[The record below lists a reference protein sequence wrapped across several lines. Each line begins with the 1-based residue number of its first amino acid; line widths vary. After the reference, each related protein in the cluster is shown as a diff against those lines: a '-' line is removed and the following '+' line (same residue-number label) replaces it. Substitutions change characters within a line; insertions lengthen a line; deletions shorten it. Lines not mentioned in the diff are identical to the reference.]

1 MLYNFNIGGGIIL
14 SLIIQPDKIT
24 EARKHAQKIT
34 NDLQWLIEG
43 YSSVTIE
50 RAILRLLGIDGA
62 TSDGTPYPNLIV
74 DYLKSNKIIDKGVIY
89 HICNAMVFKG
99 ISAQEVAEQIAKGK
113 IELLEIPVQDTKQV
127 FETMSKETDKALER
141 ITKQKDFRTQKM
153 LISSKKS
160 NSPALYV
167 IVATGNIYDDVIQA
181 KAAARQGAD
190 IIAVIRSTG
199 QSLLDYVPY
208 GATTEGFGGTFAT
221 QENFRIMRSGL
232 DEVSNEIGRYVRLT
246 NYASGLC
253 MPEIAAMGAIERLDV
268 MLNDAMY
275 GILFRDIN
283 PKRTLLDQ
291 YFSRMINAYAGIE
304 IQTGED
310 NYLTTSDAIEKAYT
324 VTASQ
329 LINEQFALMSGVI
342 PEKMG
347 IGHAFEI
354 DPSIE
359 NAFLYELSH
368 AMLTKCL
375 FPVSPTKYMPP
386 TKHITGNIFKAY
398 LMNAMFNFV
407 SQISGQGV
415 QLLGMLTEA
424 VHTPHLQDRSLAI
437 ENADYIF
444 HTMKDLNKEIFI
456 KEDGFINKRANE
468 VLEQATDFL
477 ANVSEKGLFI
487 ALAEGEF
494 ADIKRPEDSGKGLDG
509 VFKKSESYINPFI
522 EKMKNKEQTC
532 HSK

>member
-1 MLYNFNIGGGIIL
+1 MLKLTI
-14 SLIIQPDKIT
+14 SDKTIT
-24 EARKHAQKIT
+24 TARGYAKKIA
-34 NDLQWLIEG
+34 NDISWLLEG

-50 RAILRLLGIDGA
+50 RAVLRLLGVDGV
-62 TSDGTPYPNLIV
+62 TTDGMPYPNVIV
-74 DYLKSNKIIDKGVIY
+74 DYLKEHKIIDKGAAY
-89 HICNAMVFKG
+89 HICNAMVYKNAT
-99 ISAQEVAEQIAKGK
+99 AQEIAELVVKG
-113 IELLEIPVQDTKQV
+113 ELELKEVLPQDNKQV
-127 FETMSKETDKALER
+127 LELMTTETKKTLKRIGKKPEDISNCAPKE
-141 ITKQKDFRTQKM
+141 
-153 LISSKKS
+153 
-160 NSPALYV
+160 SPALYV

-221 QENFRIMRSGL
+221 QENFRIMRKGL
-232 DEVSNEIGRYVRLT
+232 DEVEAEIGRHIKLT

-253 MPEIAAMGAIERLDV
+253 MPEIAAIGALERLEV

-329 LINEQFALMSGVI
+329 LINEQFAIMSGVK

-359 NAFLYELSH
+359 NAFLYEIAH
-368 AMLTKCL
+368 AMLTKEL
-375 FPVSPTKYMPP
+375 FPKSPTKYMPP
-386 TKHITGNIFKAY
+386 TKYITGNIFKAF

-407 SQISGQGV
+407 SQLTGQGV

-424 VHTPHLQDRSLAI
+424 VHTPHLQDRALAI
-437 ENADYIF
+437 ENANYIF
-444 HTMKDLNKEIFI
+444 KTMKDLNKEIVI
-456 KEDGFINKRANE
+456 TENGFINKRANL
-468 VLEQATDFL
+468 VLEQASEFL
-477 ANVSEKGLFI
+477 EKVAEKGLLI
-487 ALAEGEF
+487 SMAEGDF
-494 ADIKRPEDSGKGLDG
+494 ADIKRPEDGGKGLEG
-509 VFKKSESYINPFI
+509 VFKKSESYINPFMI
-522 EKMKNKEQTC
+522 MMKL
-532 HSK
+532 